1 MKKTVAGAAVLLA
14 MAGSAGAGT
23 LDFLK
28 GWNTTDLYMGLLVS
42 NSDIDGETGIG
53 QDLNVYNA
61 TVGITLPWRFAVEGR
76 FGAGT
81 DQTESLLQDPVSNYF
96 AGMLRYHYT
105 WDNGLM
111 AYAAAGAAV
120 RNHSDLLEDVESTQ
134 SGAAFAVGVNLFG
147 SENTAINFEYFFMG
161 GEQATKSIGI
171 GFQHYFR

>member
-28 GWNTTDLYMGLLVS
+28 SWKSNDLYMGLLIS
-42 NSDIDGETGIG
+42 NSDISGESGLG
-53 QDLNVYNA
+53 QDMNVYNV
-61 TVGITLPWRFAVEGR
+61 TLGHTLPKGFAVEGR

-81 DQTESLLQDPVSNYF
+81 DQMESLLQDPLSNYF

-105 WDNGLM
+105 WNNNLM

-120 RNHSDLLEDVESTQ
+120 RSHSDLLEVDKTQ
-134 SGAAFAVGVNLFG
+134 TGAAFAVGVNLFG
-147 SENTAINFEYFFMG
+147 SNSTAINLEYFYMA